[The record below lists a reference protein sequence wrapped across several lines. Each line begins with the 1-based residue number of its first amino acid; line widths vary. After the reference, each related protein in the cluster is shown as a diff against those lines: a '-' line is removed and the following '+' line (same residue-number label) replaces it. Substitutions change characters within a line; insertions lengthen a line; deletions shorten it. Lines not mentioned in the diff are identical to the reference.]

1 MPPSTA
7 LPPGP
12 RGTLLGGS
20 LRQFMSRRLD
30 FFRDVARDYG
40 DLASFRFGPK
50 RIFLATHP
58 DLVEQ
63 VLVTDAKHYIKH
75 FGARMYKPVLG
86 NGLVTSEGDFWLR
99 QRRLSQPA
107 LLKLHPLAST
117 PVMTGTTDR
126 MLKSWADDRPVVV
139 HFQFGAL

>member
-12 RGTLLGGS
+12 RGTLIAGN

-30 FFRDVARDYG
+30 FFRDVARDHG
-40 DLASFRFGPK
+40 DLASFRFGPR
-50 RIFLATHP
+50 RIFLASHP
-58 DLVEQ
+58 DLIEQ
-63 VLVTDAKHYIKH
+63 VLVTDAKHYLKH

-107 LLKLHPLAST
+107 FLKARVLSYAPMMAELT
-117 PVMTGTTDR
+117 RR
-126 MLKSWADDRPVVV
+126 MLDSWQP
-139 HFQFGAL
+139 G